1 MLFHDTVPYLYNMF
15 QILQMAIP
23 LLNRKGKLRLHIL
36 SVNKPNIYV
45 FSSHCS
51 PYRTISGI
59 VITAAEI
66 MYSRIAKQFFLQL
79 GHLVR
84 YEENIPQL
92 LVPLYSFKLQ
102 HMGNFKHNINRY
114 VLGTQC

>member
-15 QILQMAIP
+15 QMAIP
-23 LLNRKGKLRLHIL
+23 VLNRKGKLRLHIW
-36 SVNKPNIYV
+36 SVNKSNFYV
-45 FSSHCS
+45 FSLHCS

-79 GHLVR
+79 GHLLR

-102 HMGNFKHNINRY
+102 HMENFKHNINRY
-114 VLGTQC
+114 VLGTPC